1 MEIEMGLN
9 QKLEED
15 LVTAMKAKDA
25 DKTGVLRMVKAA
37 LTNYKIEKKKENLE
51 DAEVLEILSK
61 QAKQRKESLES
72 FEKAGRTELADKE
85 RRELAV
91 LQSYMPK
98 ELTDEEIKTF
108 AQKAIAES
116 GAKGKADMGKVMK
129 VLMPNVKGRADGK
142 RVNEILGALLP

>member
-1 MEIEMGLN
+1 MGLN

-51 DAEVLEILSK
+51 DAEVLEILSR

-72 FEKAGRTELADKE
+72 FEKAGRTELAEKE
-85 RRELAV
+85 RRELAI
-91 LQSYMPK
+91 LQVYMPK
-98 ELTDEEIKTF
+98 ELSDDEIKAF

-116 GAKGKADMGKVMK
+116 GAKVKADMGKVMK
-129 VLMPNVKGRADGK
+129 LLMPNVKGRADGK
-142 RVNEILGALLP
+142 KVNEILGALLS

>member
-1 MEIEMGLN
+1 MGLN
-9 QKLEED
+9 EKLEAD
-15 LVTAMKAKDA
+15 LITAMKAKDG

-51 DAEVLEILSK
+51 DAEVLEVLGK

-91 LQSYMPK
+91 LQSYLPK
-98 ELTDEEIKTF
+98 ELSDEEIKAL

-116 GAKGKADMGKVMK
+116 GAKGKADLGKVMK
-129 VLMPNVKGRADGK
+129 VLMPHVKGRADGK
-142 RVNEILGALLP
+142 KVNEILGTLLP